1 MKKRPITP
9 FSLAF
14 LDIMFCGFGAVVL
27 LVMLLNGQVL
37 QSREVAKEDLR
48 GEADRAG
55 ARLEIAQDTV
65 ARLQAALD
73 QLAAEEEDLADQL
86 ARLQDSVQ
94 QSRRQAS
101 SADQDLQKR
110 QQEIDA
116 LRRQNAALANA
127 KAAIEAQK
135 VERPDAD
142 DSSIGFTGDGRRQ
155 YLTGL
160 TLGAER
166 TLILL
171 DASASMLDETIVN
184 IVRRKLMSAEIR
196 RQAPKWQRAVRSL
209 HWLVANLR
217 QDKKFQVYVFNT
229 EAHAVIED
237 TDGKWL
243 DSSDAKQLQAAIDA
257 VRAIAPDKGTSLHKA
272 FQVIGRLKP
281 KPDSIVLLTDGL
293 PTQGDRATG
302 AATIAAEDRLALF
315 KTAITRIPTRVPV
328 NTLLFPIEGDPD
340 AAAAFWSL
348 AIDTKGSFIT
358 PSRDW
363 P

>member
-55 ARLEIAQDTV
+55 ARLEIAQDAVT
-65 ARLQAALD
+65 RLQSELGR
-73 QLAAEEEDLADQL
+73 LAAEERALGEELT
-86 ARLQDSVQ
+86 RLQDSVE
-94 QSRRQAS
+94 QSRRQS
-101 SADQDLQKR
+101 SKSGRDLEKR
-110 QQEIDA
+110 KREIDT
-116 LRRQNAALANA
+116 LRRQNAALAKA
-127 KAAIEAQK
+127 KAAVEAQK
-135 VERPDAD
+135 VERPDAGD
-142 DSSIGFTGDGRRQ
+142 RPVGFTGDGRRQ

-171 DASASMLDETIVN
+171 DVSASMLDETIVN
-184 IVRRKLMSAEIR
+184 IVRRKLMSAEVR
-196 RQAPKWQRAVRSL
+196 RQSPKWLRAVRSL
-209 HWLVANLR
+209 HWLIANLR
-217 QDKKFQVYVFNT
+217 PDKQFQLYLFNT
-229 EAHAVIED
+229 EAHAAIAG

-243 DSSDAKQLQAAIDA
+243 NTSDTRQLQAAISA
-257 VRAIAPDKGTSLHKA
+257 ARSVAPEKGTSLHKA
-272 FQVIGRLKP
+272 FQAIGRLKP

-293 PTQGDRATG
+293 PTQGDQATG
-302 AATIAAEDRLALF
+302 AATIAADDRLALF
-315 KTAITRIPTRVPV
+315 RTAISRIPTRVPV
-328 NTLLFPIEGDPD
+328 NTLLFPIEGDPE

-348 AIDTKGSFIT
+348 AIDTNGSFIT